1 MRMRTAQELACYPN
15 FLLFLLTMPVS
26 IVAKTF
32 PFALALAA
40 NHFTVPFNYIPFAIA
55 SDTDHFNP
63 LQNSDYG
70 AIERV
75 PSLDGEL
82 CNSFTWLAMKILING
97 DGS

>member
-1 MRMRTAQELACYPN
+1 MN
-15 FLLFLLTMPVS
+15 FLGFLLMV
-26 IVAKTF
+26 
-32 PFALALAA
+32 PFVIKYKIISLALAVTA
-40 NHFTVPFNYIPFAIA
+40 NHFMVSFNNVPFTIT
-55 SDTDHFNP
+55 SKTDHFNP